1 MPLAGGVPAPTI
13 TPLRLNVPGKPT
25 NTIDTGTFIELGKAF
40 FGTCVAKNQIIVPFC
55 IANSLFS
62 CLFNSFL
69 EGPDCLIYFTT
80 NGETPNPSHRIF
92 AGREVT
98 YRYRAPFQLKS
109 GRRTVKAVAVHR
121 VTKAESHI
129 VSKTFTV
136 IELANSGSSESISGD
151 DYPKSIVPAHSDTH
165 SSMDDSLDSFLK
177 KSTDQGFAATNHS
190 GTQINVYGSV
200 PGVGWDMKTPDGNNF
215 SSNFLPPL
223 QTSQMYAPPLIPS
236 EPGVTQQQL
245 TAVVGHLTQ
254 YIDQMR
260 QRTVMEVRESLTQAI
275 GHILKAIPKPQPPP
289 PQPLQQPAVEFPM
302 LKGPLSQ
309 VFQQF
314 SSYAINNSNIANE
327 LSGADVG
334 KVIGGDLDDA
344 DDRYVLTIE
353 LEKKGRKPSARPS
366 AALNKSKSERRN
378 PKITIPEGHE
388 VETEVR
394 QARNQKA
401 AAIEL
406 KKEEKPLDK
415 SEGTLKPAPNF
426 DCNADC
432 QRLRKAMKGLG
443 TDEKTI
449 IDVLARR
456 SISQRLDIVKQ
467 FKTLYGLDLI
477 DELDSE
483 IKGKFFK
490 VCRALCLEPEVYDA
504 EELRE
509 AVEGIGTDEDCLI
522 EIICCRTNAQVGK
535 IKETYKRVFSRDLEK
550 DIRDDTS
557 GHFQRLM
564 VSLLQGNRNESP
576 TFDRTKARKDAEEL
590 LAAGEKKSGTDESK
604 FNEILISR
612 SNAHLRAVFEE
623 YEKMSKRTVEEAL
636 KSEMSGDVLRAFLS
650 VVRCV
655 QNKPAFFAKVL
666 HRSMKGLGTDDDSLI
681 RVIVTRCEIDMVQI
695 KNAFKA
701 EYEETLGDFIKDDTS
716 GDYRL
721 VLLTLIGE
729 ESLVKK

>member
-13 TPLRLNVPGKPT
+13 TPLRLNVLGKPS
-25 NTIDTGTFIELGKAF
+25 NIIDTGTFIELGK
-40 FGTCVAKNQIIVPFC
+40 
-55 IANSLFS
+55 
-62 CLFNSFL
+62 

-80 NGETPNPSHRIF
+80 NGEAPNPCRRTF

-98 YRYRAPFQLKS
+98 YRYQAPFQLRS
-109 GRRTVKAVAVHR
+109 GRRTVKAIAVHR
-121 VTKAESHI
+121 VTKAESHV

-136 IELANSGSSESISGD
+136 VELANSGSSESNSGD
-151 DYPKSIVPAHSDTH
+151 EYPKSIVPAHSDVH
-165 SSMDDSLDSFLK
+165 SSVDDSLDSFLK
-177 KSTDQGFAATNHS
+177 KNTDQGFAATNHS
-190 GTQINVYGSV
+190 GTQINVYGSI

-223 QTSQMYAPPLIPS
+223 QAPQMYVPPLMPS
-236 EPGVTQQQL
+236 EPGVTHQQL

-275 GHILKAIPKPQPPP
+275 GHILKAIPRPQPP
-289 PQPLQQPAVEFPM
+289 PQPLQQPAVEFPLLM
-302 LKGPLSQ
+302 GPLSQ

-314 SSYAINNSNIANE
+314 NSYVTNNSNIANE
-327 LSGADVG
+327 LANADVG

-344 DDRYVLTIE
+344 NDRYVLKIE
-353 LEKKGRKPSARPS
+353 LEKKGRKLQARPGAVS
-366 AALNKSKSERRN
+366 SKLKSERRD
-378 PKITIPEGHE
+378 PKVNVPEGYE
-388 VETEVR
+388 VETEVL

-406 KKEEKPLDK
+406 KKEERPPHKVENAYFETEEYK
-415 SEGTLKPAPNF
+415 SEGTLKPVLNF
-426 DCNADC
+426 DCDGDC
-432 QRLRKAMKGLG
+432 QRLRRAMKGLG
-443 TDEKTI
+443 TDEKAI

-477 DELDSE
+477 NELGSE
-483 IKGKFFK
+483 ISGKFFK
-490 VCRALCLEPEVYDA
+490 VCRALCLQPEVYDA
-504 EELRE
+504 EQLRE

-522 EIICCRTNAQVGK
+522 EIICCRTNAQIAK
-535 IKETYKRVFSRDLEK
+535 IREAYERVFGRDLEK
-550 DIRDDTS
+550 DIRSDTS

-576 TFDRTKARKDAEEL
+576 AFDRTKAKKDAEEL
-590 LAAGEKKSGTDESK
+590 LAAGEKRTGTDESK

-612 SNAHLRAVFEE
+612 SNAHLRVVFEE
-623 YEKMSKRTVEEAL
+623 YAKMSKKTVEDAL
-636 KSEMSGDVLRAFLS
+636 KSEMSGDLLRAFLS
-650 VVRCV
+650 VVRCI
-655 QNKPAFFAKVL
+655 QNKPAFFAKIL
-666 HRSMKGLGTDDDSLI
+666 HRSMKGMGTDDDSLI

-695 KNAFKA
+695 KDAFKA

-721 VLLTLIGE
+721 ALLTLIGE
-729 ESLVKK
+729 ESLVKR